1 MKKKIKVKKKKIL
14 TAPENQNI
22 RILAEQLGALLP
34 LSGYRS
40 SFSLYTVAKEYKL
53 QKFLPKKS
61 INKKE
66 SFVEFIKK
74 VICNK
79 PRTLKKIVRE
89 ILPKAI
95 EKRHREGNPILEKE
109 ATDLSDQLYL
119 LRIDLKKE
127 MGSLK
132 LPKERPKIVPPP
144 IAIQKILET
153 FCLHPVMLPD
163 CKKMF
168 IDGYIND
175 SVRKALERF
184 EKRVQELSGLN
195 DKQGP
200 DLMALS
206 FNEDHPRVVLGDLK
220 LKNGRN
226 KQIGFKFIAMGLMHW
241 WRNNLSHG
249 DEPQIPHHEAL
260 GRLIII
266 SNLFHDLDERILNEE
281 KQ

>member
-1 MKKKIKVKKKKIL
+1 MKKKAKIKKKKIL
-14 TAPENQNI
+14 TASENQDI

-40 SFSLYTVAKEYKL
+40 SFSLTTISKEYKL

-95 EKRHREGNPILEKE
+95 EKRHREGNPILEQE
-109 ATDLSDQLYL
+109 ASNLSNQLFIL
-119 LRIDLKKE
+119 GIDLKKE
-127 MGSLK
+127 ISLLK
-132 LPKERPKIVPPP
+132 LPKERPKIIPPP
-144 IAIQKILET
+144 IAVQKILET

-168 IDGYIND
+168 SDGYVND
-175 SVRKALERF
+175 SARKALERF

-200 DLMALS
+200 DLMALA
-206 FNEDHPRVVLGDLK
+206 FNEENPKIILADLK
-220 LKNGRN
+220 TKSGKN
-226 KQIGFKFIAMGLMHW
+226 KQTGFKFISMGLMHW

-249 DEPQIPHHEAL
+249 DEAQIFHYDAL
-260 GRLIII
+260 GRLIIV
-266 SNLFHDLDERILNEE
+266 SNLFHELDERIRLNF
-281 KQ
+281 